1 MNPKVTI
8 PTMRSVVTGGT
19 GLIGR
24 ALLRRLSEPA
34 VVLSRAE
41 KPAARPAGAGEVVRW
56 DPLAGL
62 PPPQALRGAEAV
74 FNLMGE
80 PAAEGRWTADRKRR
94 IRDSRIVG
102 TRNLVSGLAALDQRP
117 RVLVSASAVGFYGD
131 RGDEILDERSSRG
144 EGFLADVCVDWEREA
159 MAAERLGIRVVC
171 VRIGLVMATEG
182 GALGKMLPAFRLG
195 VGGRLGSGRQWMPWI
210 HVDDVVG
217 LLLHASASEPLRGP
231 LNGTAPAP
239 VTNADFSAALGRALH
254 RPALLPVPAFALHAA
269 FGEMSGMLMAS
280 QRALPGRAIESGYTF
295 AHPDLDDALRA
306 LLEPAAAA
314 A

>member
-1 MNPKVTI
+1 
-8 PTMRSVVTGGT
+8 MRTVVTGGT

-24 ALLRRLSEPA
+24 SLLRRLPVPA

-56 DPLAGL
+56 DPLGGP
-62 PPPQALRGAEAV
+62 PPPQALRGAEVV

-80 PAAEGRWTADRKRR
+80 PAADGRWTAERKRR
-94 IRDSRIVG
+94 IRDSRVVG
-102 TRNLVSGLAALDQRP
+102 TRNLVAGLAALDRRP
-117 RVLVSASAVGFYGD
+117 RVLVSASAVGYYGD
-131 RGDEILDERSSRG
+131 RGDEILDEGSSRG

-159 MAAERLGIRVVC
+159 MAAERLGVRVVC
-171 VRIGLVMATEG
+171 VRIGLVMTPEG

-195 VGGRLGSGRQWMPWI
+195 AGGRLGSGRQWMPWI

-217 LLLHASASEPLRGP
+217 LLLHASARESLRGAI
-231 LNGTAPAP
+231 NGTAPAP
-239 VTNADFSAALGRALH
+239 ATNVEFTDALGRALH
-254 RPALLPVPAFALHAA
+254 RPALLPVPEFALRVA

-280 QRALPGRAIESGYTF
+280 QRALPKRALESGYAF
-295 AHPDLDDALRA
+295 AHSGLDGALRA